1 MIKQSSLKAIL
12 LYSKLRPYLRKILV
26 APENGICTSELVP
39 FSSYKPECNLYLL
52 YLLKSSYIDFT
63 VNNATYWMKMPRV
76 SAETMVNLV
85 VPLPPVSEQKR
96 RVAKVE
102 ELLSLCDKLK
112 ERGMRTK
119 SWTPLLILT
128 KSEPVL
134 YRAQSS

>member
-39 FSSYKPECNLYLL
+39 FSSYKPECNWYLL

-63 VNNATYWMKMPRV
+63 VNNATYGMKMPRV
-76 SAETMVNLV
+76 STETMVNLL
-85 VPLPPVSEQKR
+85 VPLPPLSEQKR
-96 RVAKVE
+96 IVAKVE

-112 ERGMRTK
+112 LK
-119 SWTPLLILT
+119 
-128 KSEPVL
+128 
-134 YRAQSS
+134 